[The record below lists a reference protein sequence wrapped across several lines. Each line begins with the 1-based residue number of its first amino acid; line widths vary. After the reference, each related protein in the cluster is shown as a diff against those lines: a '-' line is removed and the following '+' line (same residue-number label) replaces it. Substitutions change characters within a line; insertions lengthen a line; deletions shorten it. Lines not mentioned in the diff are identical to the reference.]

1 MKKLTKAEE
10 EVMQVLWDKGRCTVK
25 DIREAIDPVN
35 PPPHSTISTFV
46 RILEEKGF
54 VDHKAYGRTYEYF
67 PLVSKEAYSSDS
79 LDQLAQDYFGGSMR
93 KLVSFLVQE
102 EKLDRDELNDLLQQL
117 ENDEKPT
124 P

>member
-1 MKKLTKAEE
+1 
-10 EVMQVLWDKGRCTVK
+10 MQVLWDKGRCTVK